1 MNIVIKRFSIFILAA
16 LFLVVISLAHATN
29 EITGK
34 VVGITDGDTITV
46 LQDKT
51 SYKIRLYGIDCPES
65 HQDFGIKAKQ
75 FTSDLVYGKQVKAVQ
90 MDIDRKFGRTVGIVY
105 IGDLCVNDQ
114 IIKNGL
120 AWVYQRYCDTPIC
133 KDWLKLEQQARSSKI
148 GLWSHPNPIPPWDF
162 RKGHK
167 ASSQPASTHDQS
179 DVAGYHGNVNS
190 KVFHQPTCKD
200 YNCKNCTVVFNSRE
214 EVVSQGYRPCG
225 MCNP

>member
-1 MNIVIKRFSIFILAA
+1 MNKLIKHYSIIISAIFSF
-16 LFLVVISLAHATN
+16 ISLAHATN

-51 SYKIRLYGIDCPES
+51 HIKSVYMELTARKATRILEQRQNSS
-65 HQDFGIKAKQ
+65 HQIWYMGNRSKWFRWI
-75 FTSDLVYGKQVKAVQ
+75 L
-90 MDIDRKFGRTVGIVY
+90 IENFGRTVGIVY
-105 IGDLCVNDQ
+105 INDLCVNEQ

-133 KDWLKLEQQARSSKI
+133 KDWLKLEQQARNSKI

-162 RKGHK
+162 RRGNK
-167 ASSQPASTHDQS
+167 ASSQPASTYDQS

-200 YNCKNCTVVFNSRE
+200 YNCKNCTVVFKSRE
-214 EVVSQGYRPCG
+214 DAISQGYRPCG
-225 MCNP
+225 SCNP